1 MALSIRTRA
10 CVFYLGGEDWEEL
23 ARQQRQARMARRTR
37 RARRVRLLK

>member
-23 ARQQRQARMARRTR
+23 ARMARRTR